1 MSARA
6 KILAFLWFAIPIS
19 GFFFFWL
26 MPDSLRERMMSNRWR
41 VEGVKITTKN
51 EQNMIDIHLHS
62 FGKSR
67 QPDFDKRLTID
78 LGSGKLLNKIATT
91 KRMKPT
97 IGSRTYCRSSRKP
110 PGMVAGELLLEGAFI
125 CDGSGEPIRIESSE
139 DNLVSFQDLRKEMGK
154 LNFGRLG
161 PNGKWVWLIR
171 EKDWAGTRERR
182 ANGYRI
188 AFAAKIG
195 QQLFLVLEQD
205 GGVGDIRLL
214 SIGIEDG
221 RIIWFKTYE

>member
-1 MSARA
+1 
-6 KILAFLWFAIPIS
+6 
-19 GFFFFWL
+19 
-26 MPDSLRERMMSNRWR
+26 MMFNRWR
-41 VEGVKITTKN
+41 VEGVKITTNN
-51 EQNMIDIHLHS
+51 EQNIIDIHLHS

-91 KRMKPT
+91 GRIKPT
-97 IGSRTYCRSSRKP
+97 AGSRTCCRSSRKP

-125 CDGSGEPIRIESSE
+125 CDGSGEPVRIESSE

-161 PNGKWVWLIR
+161 SNGKWAWLIR

-182 ANGYRI
+182 EHGYRI
-188 AFAAKIG
+188 AFASKIG
-195 QQLFLVLEQD
+195 QQLVLVLEQD

-221 RIIWFKTYE
+221 HIIWSKKYE